1 MNLTTKELEDEL
13 ARRREKHNIRVGG
26 TVIALNFDE
35 MEEVQKQIE
44 KFLKPVPLLRNNEK
58 LQKLGKDIQDDFDDL
73 YGRKR
78 VPYFPPPI
86 NVPNWPN
93 HEPVN
98 PGPGPFRKDEI
109 WCKDEMGG

>member
-1 MNLTTKELEDEL
+1 MNLTTKELEEEL
-13 ARRREKHNIRVGG
+13 SRRREKHNIRVGG

-44 KFLKPVPLLRNNEK
+44 KFLKPAPVTRDWKDYIKSFKEGAEK
-58 LQKLGKDIQDDFDDL
+58 ASKE
-73 YGRKR
+73 R

-93 HEPVN
+93 YEPVY
-98 PGPGPFRKDEI
+98 PSPGPFRKDGI

>member
-44 KFLKPVPLLRNNEK
+44 KFLKPAPVEDYWIKQLREFQEAAGKAKKEK
-58 LQKLGKDIQDDFDDL
+58 P
-73 YGRKR
+73 
-78 VPYFPPPI
+78 PYFPPPI
-86 NVPNWPN
+86 NVPNWPSY
-93 HEPVN
+93 E
-98 PGPGPFRKDEI
+98 PFRPEPRPFRENQI

>member
-44 KFLKPVPLLRNNEK
+44 KFLKPAPVTRDWLKEFKEVSEK
-58 LQKLGKDIQDDFDDL
+58 ASKEKI
-73 YGRKR
+73 
-78 VPYFPPPI
+78 PYFPPPI
-86 NVPNWPN
+86 NVPVWPN
-93 HEPVN
+93 HEPVY
-98 PGPGPFRKDEI
+98 PGPGPFRENQI